1 MLTGAGRFHR
11 GVERKDGGLEGN
23 AIDQA
28 DDLCNARCACVDLT
42 RALYHLLPGLR
53 TKAGHGAGSGHNIG
67 HNLARLLRTLSV
79 AVRSGGELLYR
90 AAGLPQR
97 AGLGLGVRGQ
107 VGLAVGNLS

>member
-11 GVERKDGGLEGN
+11 GVERKDGGLEGT
-23 AIDQA
+23 AIDHA
-28 DDLCNARCACVDLT
+28 DDLGNARCACVNLT
-42 RALYHLLPGLR
+42 RALNHLLPGLR
-53 TKAGHGAGSGHNIG
+53 TKAGHGAGLGHNIG